1 MKTKEPAETK
11 TKKMKKAGNNRWWKY
26 LLYMQR
32 RRPTKKWQGFRR
44 WGQSCGCDV
53 VNVRDAISS
62 IVWMRHNPVNY
73 VMIENIVA
81 IRNHGSCPENS
92 VYIQYLPVFTVFT
105 YSIYSIYLIFTYKN
119 FSDQPWQI

>member
-1 MKTKEPAETK
+1 MMKIFAIHAKKKTHQEMTRIQKMGTK
-11 TKKMKKAGNNRWWKY
+11 
-26 LLYMQR
+26 L
-32 RRPTKKWQGFRR
+32 
-44 WGQSCGCDV
+44 SSGCDV

-105 YSIYSIYLIFTYKN
+105 YSIYSIYLIFTYRN